1 MGTITI
7 SKPRKTHPYQKSRK
21 STMNN
26 LVAIALLCFIAFA
39 SREVTGLETCDYT
52 CRSDRSCSVNYSKSD
67 SSGSRSGTCNCNSS
81 GNCAYSNCPRCNP
94 NCCAFGVGK
103 TRKTLGGNSGNS
115 GFGNNNGGFGSGNN
129 GGFGSNNGGFGSNNG
144 GFGSNNGGFGS
155 NNGGGFGSNNGG
167 FGNGNRN
174 TGFGSNNGGF
184 GNGNRNPGFG
194 SNNGGSNSNQEEKCS
209 YNCKCDGG
217 CEVSYTGPKTGATLG
232 SCSPPSFGGS
242 CSGTPSRCQRCSNRC
257 NQRGTGPVDIMD
269 GNGNIIS
276 GKSSR
281 QQC

>member
-21 STMNN
+21 STMKN

-129 GGFGSNNGGFGSNNG
+129 GGFGSNNGGFGSGNRNP
-144 GFGSNNGGFGS
+144 GFGSNN
-155 NNGGGFGSNNGG
+155 GGFGSNNGG

-232 SCSPPSFGGS
+232 SCFA
-242 CSGTPSRCQRCSNRC
+242 SGR
-257 NQRGTGPVDIMD
+257 
-269 GNGNIIS
+269 
-276 GKSSR
+276 
-281 QQC
+281 

>member
-21 STMNN
+21 STMKN

-52 CRSDRSCSVNYSKSD
+52 CRSDRSCSVNYQKSD

-81 GNCAYSNCPRCNP
+81 GNCAYSNCPRRNP
-94 NCCAFGVGK
+94 NCCAFEVGK

-129 GGFGSNNGGFGSNNG
+129 GGFGSNNGGF
-144 GFGSNNGGFGS
+144 
-155 NNGGGFGSNNGG
+155 
-167 FGNGNRN
+167 
-174 TGFGSNNGGF
+174 
-184 GNGNRNPGFG
+184 
-194 SNNGGSNSNQEEKCS
+194 NSNQEEKCS

-217 CEVSYTGPKTGATLG
+217 CEVSYTGPKTGATKG
-232 SCSPPSFGGS
+232 SCFPRGFGSGNGFTGFGGGR
-242 CSGTPSRCQRCSNRC
+242 CSGAPSRCQLCSNRC
-257 NQRGTGPVDIMD
+257 TQQGTAPTDIMD
-269 GNGNIIS
+269 
-276 GKSSR
+276 
-281 QQC
+281 

>member
-21 STMNN
+21 STMKN

-115 GFGNNNGGFGSGNN
+115 GFGNNNGGFGSNN
-129 GGFGSNNGGFGSNNG
+129 GGF
-144 GFGSNNGGFGS
+144 
-155 NNGGGFGSNNGG
+155 
-167 FGNGNRN
+167 
-174 TGFGSNNGGF
+174 
-184 GNGNRNPGFG
+184 
-194 SNNGGSNSNQEEKCS
+194 NSNQEEKCS

>member
-21 STMNN
+21 SIMKN

-39 SREVTGLETCDYT
+39 FREVTGLETCDYT

-129 GGFGSNNGGFGSNNG
+129 GGFGSNNGGFGSGNNG
-144 GFGSNNGGFGS
+144 GFGSNNGGF
-155 NNGGGFGSNNGG
+155 
-167 FGNGNRN
+167 
-174 TGFGSNNGGF
+174 
-184 GNGNRNPGFG
+184 
-194 SNNGGSNSNQEEKCS
+194 NSNQEEKCS

-217 CEVSYTGPKTGATLG
+217 CEVSYTGPKTGATKG
-232 SCSPPSFGGS
+232 SCFPRGFGSGNGFTGFGGGR
-242 CSGTPSRCQRCSNRC
+242 CSGTNPDGTGPSRCQRC
-257 NQRGTGPVDIMD
+257 
-269 GNGNIIS
+269 
-276 GKSSR
+276 
-281 QQC
+281 